1 MQYKH
6 DVLPPNNFTQDK
18 VEVPIHDLRPALA
31 DPKLRSQI
39 STDSTGFG
47 YVDADLANTEMEY
60 EDWENEERIRGHYYN
75 EITELLKKV
84 TGGSRVIIFD
94 HTIRRGDPP
103 GVTTPDTANS
113 RKPVQGGRCL
123 LLITIISSEY

>member
-1 MQYKH
+1 LQYKH

-18 VEVPIHDLRPALA
+18 VEVLIHDLRPALA

-47 YVDADLANTEMEY
+47 YVEPDLAKTEMEY
-60 EDWENEERIRGHYYN
+60 EDWENEEKIRGHYYN
-75 EITELLKKV
+75 EVTELLKKV

-94 HTIRRGDPP
+94 HTIRRGDLP